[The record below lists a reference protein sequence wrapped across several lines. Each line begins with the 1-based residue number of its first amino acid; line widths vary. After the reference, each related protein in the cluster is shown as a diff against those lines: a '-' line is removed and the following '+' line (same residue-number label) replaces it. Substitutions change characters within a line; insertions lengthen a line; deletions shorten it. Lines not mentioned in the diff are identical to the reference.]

1 MSKRKTVI
9 KRIFDFCSALI
20 FIFIFSPFFL
30 VLSLTVLVF
39 LGRPVFFYQMR
50 PGLNGKLFS
59 LIKFRTMNEACDAD
73 GILLPDNNRLSFFG
87 RFLRQTSLD
96 EIPQII
102 NVLKGEMSLVG
113 PRPLLVEYLPL
124 YSNEQARRHLVRPG
138 ITGLAQVNGRNLTSW
153 PERLAQD
160 VWYVDNMSLILDL
173 KILFK
178 TIFKVL
184 NRDGIN
190 QSTQE
195 SMKKF
200 QGN

>member
-1 MSKRKTVI
+1 VI
-9 KRIFDFCSALI
+9 KRIFDFCIALI

>member
-113 PRPLLVEYLPL
+113 PRPLLVDYLPL
-124 YSNEQARRHLVRPG
+124 NSNEQARRHLVRTG
-138 ITGLAQVNGRNLTSW
+138 ITWLAQVNGRNLTSW